1 MPEPKTE
8 AEDRDRRRMPKTL
21 GPVRC
26 LAGWLVVGWLAG
38 VRLVGGWLAAGVWLA
53 AIRQAEETG
62 RLDRVPSYAKMDLLC
77 AVLAVVCLVS
87 IISRQ

>member
-1 MPEPKTE
+1 
-8 AEDRDRRRMPKTL
+8 MPKTL

-38 VRLVGGWLAAGVWLA
+38 VRLVGVWLA

-62 RLDRVPSYAKMDLLC
+62 RLERVPSYRQWLLLGGRV
-77 AVLAVVCLVS
+77 VLAALRVCRRRAVCLACLAS
-87 IISRQ
+87 IIHRQRQNNIVI